1 MTIVS
6 TTAICLLAVFAFL
19 FGRSAVISNG
29 RLNRYNK
36 VKEIIADKKNRH
48 IVPDYAL
55 STEVSNAVSKA
66 LAQLVADGSLV
77 LRDASVNHIPP
88 YEIPETPSQPA
99 L

>member
-1 MTIVS
+1 M
-6 TTAICLLAVFAFL
+6 
-19 FGRSAVISNG
+19 
-29 RLNRYNK
+29 NK
-36 VKEIIADKKNRH
+36 FQSLTLEMVKEVIAFKREKH
-48 IVPDYAL
+48 IVPDYVL

-77 LRDASVNHIPP
+77 LRDASVNHIPA

>member
-1 MTIVS
+1 MTI
-6 TTAICLLAVFAFL
+6 AKQLALVL
-19 FGRSAVISNG
+19 
-29 RLNRYNK
+29 
-36 VKEIIADKKNRH
+36 VKEIIADKKSRH

-77 LRDASVNHIPP
+77 LRDASVNHIPA